1 MVVPNNSKGISN
13 ETIKTST
20 ISSASNSS
28 SNNNSETSST
38 SNNMIGFTIRNTNN
52 CCSNHTCIAN
62 GRSHTN
68 SIGVVIA
75 AVIVVIGGAVSAELA
90 LLAVT

>member
-13 ETIKTST
+13 ETIKAST

-52 CCSNHTCIAN
+52 CSNHTCIAN